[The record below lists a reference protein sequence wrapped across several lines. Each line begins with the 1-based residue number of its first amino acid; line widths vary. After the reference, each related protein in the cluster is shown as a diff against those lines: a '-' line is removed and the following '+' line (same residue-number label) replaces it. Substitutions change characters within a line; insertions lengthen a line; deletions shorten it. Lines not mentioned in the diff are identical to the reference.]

1 MHTPLVSIIVPIY
14 KVEPY
19 LRRCLDSII
28 NQTYTNLEII
38 LVDDGSPD
46 GCPQICD
53 EYAAKDKRIV
63 VIHKEN
69 GGLSDARNAGLDICK
84 GEYISFVD
92 SDDWVDV
99 EYIEELIKPNSKNQ
113 YDIVIAD
120 YQQSNEPIDSHHI
133 LLQASSI
140 NDKQNIIS
148 AFCHLQYPPC
158 AWAKLYRA
166 KFIKENKLKFYKG
179 ILYEDQLWSCHL
191 AILAKRIFILSNKIY
206 YYTIRDNSIMQ
217 SHNIPFE
224 KHITSWKVI
233 LSNENKIFSHCSNIT
248 SKDIDYFFLQKTTEI
263 LNKAHNNWPYFK
275 KSFLTIAESL
285 NKNPIAYWLKFSTY
299 PKKIIFFL
307 LNKVPQIASQLV
319 LFYYF
324 KK

>member
-1 MHTPLVSIIVPIY
+1 MIHPLVSIIITIY

-19 LRRCLDSII
+19 LSRCLDSIL

-46 GCPQICD
+46 ACPQICD

-92 SDDWVDV
+92 SDDWVDDK
-99 EYIEELIKPNSKNQ
+99 YIEELIKPNSKNQ

-120 YQQSNEPIDSHHI
+120 YQQSNEPFDSRHI
-133 LLQASSI
+133 LLKAGSL
-140 NDKQNIIS
+140 NGNHKIIS
-148 AFCHLQYPPC
+148 AYCHLQYPPC
-158 AWAKLYRA
+158 AWAKLYNA
-166 KFIKENKLKFYKG
+166 AFIKENQLKFCKG
-179 ILYEDQLWSCHL
+179 ILYEDQLWSCQQ
-191 AILAKRIFILSNKIY
+191 AVLAKQIFILSNKIY
-206 YYTIRDNSIMQ
+206 YYTIRDNSIMR
-217 SHNIPFE
+217 SNNMPFE
-224 KHITSWKVI
+224 KHITSWKII
-233 LSNENKIFSHCSNIT
+233 LSNEKKLLNQCSNIK
-248 SKDIDYFFLQKTTEI
+248 SKDIDYFFLQKTSEI
-263 LNKAHNNWPYFK
+263 LNNPHNNWDYFK

-285 NKNPIAYWLKFSTY
+285 NKNPIGYWLKFSTY

-307 LNKVPQIASQLV
+307 LNKAPQIASQIV
-319 LFYYF
+319 LYYYF

>member
-1 MHTPLVSIIVPIY
+1 MVNPLVSIIVPIY

-19 LRRCLDSII
+19 LCRCLDSIV

-84 GEYISFVD
+84 GDYISFVD
-92 SDDWVDV
+92 SDDWVD
-99 EYIEELIKPNSKNQ
+99 EKYIEQLIKPNSKNQ

-120 YQQSNEPIDSHHI
+120 YQQSNEPFDSRHI
-133 LLQASSI
+133 LLQDGSI
-140 NDKQNIIS
+140 NDNKKIIS
-148 AFCHLQYPPC
+148 AYCHLQYPPC

-166 KFIKENKLKFYKG
+166 TFIKENKLKFYKG
-179 ILYEDQLWSCHL
+179 ILYEDQLWSCQQ
-191 AILAKRIFILSNKIY
+191 AVLAKQVFILSKKNY
-206 YYTIRDNSIMQ
+206 YYTIRNNSIMQ
-217 SHNIPFE
+217 SKNIPFE
-224 KHITSWKVI
+224 KHITSWKII
-233 LSNENKIFSHCSNIT
+233 LINENKILSHGSNIK
-248 SKDIDYFFLQKTTEI
+248 SYDIDYFFLQKTTEI
-263 LNKAHNNWPYFK
+263 LKKSHNNWNYFK

-285 NKNPIAYWLKFSTY
+285 NINPIVYWLKFSTS
-299 PKKIIFFL
+299 PKKLFFFI
-307 LNKVPQIASQLV
+307 LNKAPQIASQIV
-319 LFYYF
+319 LYYYF